1 VASSVELWTVQYS
14 IAYWMCSIITLFLLI
29 NDYLK
34 NIIKNRF
41 VLYLLFSNSSYT
53 FLQRRKCKKICSY
66 FALFFLDMPLTYKGK
81 SNRESYSE
89 EVLQRVLEDVRSG
102 RLGKLAASH

>member
-1 VASSVELWTVQYS
+1 
-14 IAYWMCSIITLFLLI
+14 LFYIYYFQTLLI
-29 NDYLK
+29 HFYS
-34 NIIKNRF
+34 
-41 VLYLLFSNSSYT
+41 VGSA
-53 FLQRRKCKKICSY
+53 KKSVVISP
-66 FALFFLDMPLTYKGK
+66 FFFLDMPLTYKGK